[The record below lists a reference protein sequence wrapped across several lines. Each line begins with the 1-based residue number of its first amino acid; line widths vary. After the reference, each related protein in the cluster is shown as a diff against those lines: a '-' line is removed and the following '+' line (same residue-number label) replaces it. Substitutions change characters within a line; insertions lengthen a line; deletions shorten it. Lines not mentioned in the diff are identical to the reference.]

1 MVKYFA
7 LIFLVFSLLCWGQND
22 LSAEKS
28 IQKLI
33 QLEKKNQISNADIDA
48 MLELIIEFFPEKPDE
63 ALTHLDKVRG
73 FIEKNDYQDGLLD
86 FCLVTLKI
94 YRVKTEVHKAEKI
107 IREINQKYKR
117 KLTQENRITMQYLL
131 ADIANYNKDFEKSME
146 IARRTL
152 PDAVTTFQKASLNY
166 VIAGNYL
173 EMGNHEE
180 ALTYSLKALELYKS
194 DKNEKNAALVYNLIS
209 VIYQELKDF
218 EKAKK
223 YGKLSL
229 AYAQKSNNLNNILD
243 TYSNL
248 IISYR
253 GLNQIDSAKQIFNK
267 IIELSSRTNRPYIT
281 AQARLNMGNLY
292 SDEGDY
298 KSAYEQFRM
307 SLALC
312 HQYKINEGVLYNY
325 INLGEN
331 YKVRGMYSA
340 SLRALDSAVYYA
352 ELVNA
357 PPFIMSQLYDGYITL
372 HEKTGDYK
380 KAFANYKIKDS
391 IDTAMNAEETRKAV
405 AEIQGKYDTA
415 LKDAEIARINQEFQI
430 EKSEKKALV
439 FLIIIG
445 VVLTASVIL
454 FLVYRNNQLKL
465 LYQKNI
471 EVMNI
476 KQFLGAENEELSS
489 GSNHT
494 LKKIFDEIIHLLE
507 AEKVYQNPNL
517 TINDVTQAINS
528 NQKYVSSAIANYTQ
542 MNFNN
547 FINYF
552 RISEAKRLII
562 SQEYQTLNEIMYASG
577 FNSRTPFYN
586 AFNKFTGMSPRQ
598 FKDLSKSEPQPL
610 FETKDD
616 LSPGN

>member
-117 KLTQENRITMQYLL
+117 KLTQENRVTMQYLL

-253 GLNQIDSAKQIFNK
+253 GLNQIDSAKQ
-267 IIELSSRTNRPYIT
+267 
-281 AQARLNMGNLY
+281 M
-292 SDEGDY
+292 
-298 KSAYEQFRM
+298 
-307 SLALC
+307 
-312 HQYKINEGVLYNY
+312 
-325 INLGEN
+325 
-331 YKVRGMYSA
+331 
-340 SLRALDSAVYYA
+340 
-352 ELVNA
+352 
-357 PPFIMSQLYDGYITL
+357 
-372 HEKTGDYK
+372 
-380 KAFANYKIKDS
+380 
-391 IDTAMNAEETRKAV
+391 
-405 AEIQGKYDTA
+405 
-415 LKDAEIARINQEFQI
+415 
-430 EKSEKKALV
+430 
-439 FLIIIG
+439 
-445 VVLTASVIL
+445 
-454 FLVYRNNQLKL
+454 
-465 LYQKNI
+465 
-471 EVMNI
+471 
-476 KQFLGAENEELSS
+476 
-489 GSNHT
+489 
-494 LKKIFDEIIHLLE
+494 
-507 AEKVYQNPNL
+507 
-517 TINDVTQAINS
+517 
-528 NQKYVSSAIANYTQ
+528 
-542 MNFNN
+542 
-547 FINYF
+547 
-552 RISEAKRLII
+552 
-562 SQEYQTLNEIMYASG
+562 
-577 FNSRTPFYN
+577 
-586 AFNKFTGMSPRQ
+586 
-598 FKDLSKSEPQPL
+598 
-610 FETKDD
+610 
-616 LSPGN
+616 